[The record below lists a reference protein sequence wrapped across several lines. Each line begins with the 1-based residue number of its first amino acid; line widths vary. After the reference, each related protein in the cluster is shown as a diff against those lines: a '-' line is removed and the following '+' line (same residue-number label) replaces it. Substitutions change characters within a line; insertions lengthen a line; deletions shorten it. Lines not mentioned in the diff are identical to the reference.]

1 MPRLHLF
8 EILDQSWCPRP
19 VRDGATDFLEAITGA
34 SDVYRSV
41 RADFLAAM
49 LACRANQIV
58 DLCSGGGG
66 PWLSKPWQAVLE
78 QQPGLRVLL
87 TDKFPSRELCAK
99 LGRGAAV
106 SAVSIPV
113 DAGDVPA
120 ALNGLNGLDGLNGP
134 NGPNGTDAGRD
145 LRGFRTL
152 FSSFHHFSDDAAIRI
167 LADAVRNRHG
177 MASAEVT
184 LRRPRAL
191 FVMCLMPLFVWALTP
206 RIRPFRWSRLL
217 LTYLLPVIPFVVC
230 FDGIVSCLRA
240 RTPEELLALTHRF
253 PEYAWKAGYGE
264 GRWLPPVYLIGVPRA
279 NTTECSR

>member
-120 ALNGLNGLDGLNGP
+120 ALNGP
-134 NGPNGTDAGRD
+134 NRPNGTDAGRD

-253 PEYAWKAGYGE
+253 PEYIWKAGYGE

-279 NTTECSR
+279 NTRVEPEFDRAE